1 MPQHKSAKILVTGGA
16 GYIGSHTII
25 DLIDNGFT
33 NIVSVDNFT
42 NSEPRTFERIK
53 KITGVEIKNYNLN
66 LAEDDLSELFKT
78 EKIDAVIHFAA
89 LKAVGESEEKP
100 LLYYKNNISGLINLL
115 EKCIE
120 YNTTKFIF
128 SSSCTVYGNP
138 EKLPVNEETPVAPKP
153 LSVYGNTKKIGEEIL
168 NDVATKQKNINVVA
182 LRYFNPVG
190 AHPTGKIGEL
200 PKGVPNNLI
209 PFITQTA
216 AGIREKLTVFG
227 NDYNTPDGSCI
238 RDYIHVMDIAHA
250 HTLALEYLLKNKN
263 SEPFEVFNLGSGTG
277 VSVLEIIKAF
287 EETNNVQL
295 NYIIGN
301 RRPGDVEAVYSDS
314 SKALKV
320 LGWKPQYGLE
330 EMVKSAWKWQQRL
343 LSEE

>member
-42 NSEPRTFERIK
+42 NSEPETFERIE
-53 KITGVEIKNYNLN
+53 KITGFAVKNYNLN
-66 LAEDDLSELFKT
+66 LAEDDLSELFQT
-78 EKIDAVIHFAA
+78 ENFDAVIHFAA

-120 YNTTKFIF
+120 FNTSKFIF

-138 EKLPVNEETPVAPKP
+138 EKLPVNEKTPVAPKP

-190 AHPTGKIGEL
+190 AHPSGKIGEL

-216 AGIREKLTVFG
+216 AGIRERLTVFG
-227 NDYNTPDGSCI
+227 DDYNTPDGSCI

-287 EETNNVQL
+287 EEINNVQL

-314 SKALKV
+314 SKALKI
-320 LGWKPQYGLE
+320 LGWQPQYTLE
-330 EMVKSAWKWQQRL
+330 DMVLSAWKWQQQ
-343 LSEE
+343 LSAEK

>member
-1 MPQHKSAKILVTGGA
+1 
-16 GYIGSHTII
+16 
-25 DLIDNGFT
+25 
-33 NIVSVDNFT
+33 
-42 NSEPRTFERIK
+42 
-53 KITGVEIKNYNLN
+53 
-66 LAEDDLSELFKT
+66 
-78 EKIDAVIHFAA
+78 
-89 LKAVGESEEKP
+89 
-100 LLYYKNNISGLINLL
+100 
-115 EKCIE
+115 
-120 YNTTKFIF
+120 
-128 SSSCTVYGNP
+128 
-138 EKLPVNEETPVAPKP
+138 
-153 LSVYGNTKKIGEEIL
+153 
-168 NDVATKQKNINVVA
+168 
-182 LRYFNPVG
+182 
-190 AHPTGKIGEL
+190 
-200 PKGVPNNLI
+200 NNLI